1 MTSFKQKIK
10 EETSVVLGNTTSR
23 KSEILTEKEILHLP
37 APVQKWLKVSG
48 AIGKEKIRT
57 VALKQ
62 SFQMKL
68 KPEQKNWKQAITQQ
82 FFNAENPAFIWTVR
96 MKMAPFVSVLGRDK
110 FIDGKG
116 EMQMTLNGI
125 LNLGKET
132 GEKMDEGTL
141 QRYLGETVWFPSGMV
156 SPHISWQELD
166 PHSAK
171 ATMNFKETSGSGNF
185 YFNSEGIFEKFVAM
199 RYYGNAKDAKRYEW
213 IITAQEHAEF
223 NGIKIPSKLEATW
236 MLDSGPWTWLK
247 LEIAEVDYN
256 PDPKNLNQ
264 LI

>member
-10 EETSVVLGNTTSR
+10 EETSVVLGNATSR
-23 KSEILTEKEILHLP
+23 KSEILTKKEIIHLP

-48 AIGKEKIRT
+48 AIDKEKVRT

-62 SFQMKL
+62 RFQMKL
-68 KPEQKNWKQAITQQ
+68 KPEQKNWKQAFTRQ

-156 SPHISWQELD
+156 SPYISWQELD

-171 ATMNFKETSGSGNF
+171 ATMNFKKTSGSGIF
-185 YFNSEGIFEKFVAM
+185 YFNSEGFFEKFVAL
-199 RYYGNAKDAKRYEW
+199 RYYGNAKDTQRFEW
-213 IITAQEHAEF
+213 VITAQEHSEF
-223 NGIKIPSKLEATW
+223 NSIKIPSKLEATW

-247 LEIAEVDYN
+247 LEITDIRYN
-256 PDPKNLNQ
+256 TVNM
-264 LI
+264 